1 MGCQLP
7 DQQVT
12 NNYHWRNLISCPSSL
27 IRGFPRLAIALW
39 IRNNFVSLQSTKC
52 SAMLLTRKR
61 SSQVGVTTP
70 ILHIEDSPLPYV
82 SPIKYLGILITPDL
96 CRSQH
101 IISNIHLR
109 ARQLIGMFYWK
120 FYKNAQPPTLLQ
132 LFTRPHLEYCTAV
145 WDPYLTKDIELATRK
160 DPEIWAKSLY
170 EGLVLGLWRAS
181 LQGKCPLLG

>member
-1 MGCQLP
+1 MGCQLS

-12 NNYHWRNLISCPSSL
+12 NDYRWRNLFYCPSSL

-61 SSQVGVTTP
+61 SSQAGVTTP

-82 SPIKYLGILITPDL
+82 SSIKYLGILITPDL
-96 CRSQH
+96 CWSQH

-109 ARQLIGMFYWK
+109 ARQLIGSYV
-120 FYKNAQPPTLLQ
+120 LLKILQ
-132 LFTRPHLEYCTAV
+132 ECTTSHSTTAV
-145 WDPYLTKDIELATRK
+145 HSPPPGVLHC
-160 DPEIWAKSLY
+160 SLGSLPHQGHRTSY
-170 EGLVLGLWRAS
+170 SKRSRNLG
-181 LQGKCPLLG
+181 